1 MIENIVSMDKIHK
14 NINSVIK
21 ELTDD
26 EPFVIIDNDKP
37 EYVFMTYNT
46 YEKLLNTVKVFN
58 SEYLNKN

>member
-37 EYVFMTYNT
+37 E
-46 YEKLLNTVKVFN
+46 
-58 SEYLNKN
+58 